1 MDKWTSDRDRTLD
14 DMKKLQADNS
24 ALQARIEELEKALLH
39 MQENGCVV
47 KDETGHLCLIV
58 IQRDALQAKL
68 DKAVDVLEA
77 TGCGIESVLLAN
89 RLKRGDQ
96 KFLCGCLADVN
107 TALKEL
113 KGE

>member
-39 MQENGCVV
+39 MQ
-47 KDETGHLCLIV
+47 
-58 IQRDALQAKL
+58 

-96 KFLCGCLADVN
+96 KFLCGCLAGVN